1 MPDTEVDSLF
11 PFPLYR
17 SLFLRPRNS
26 KSASAPGRDG
36 LHTVPYVP
44 RKSKPQ
50 RSVTI
55 SESTDRGSLFSLPS
69 LDTFGP
75 KRGDI
80 GDNFTIGIARQ
91 ITRISPR
98 TSSSVPGVL
107 QRTPCG
113 LRFRRTERFDP
124 DLHSGCGSADRD
136 RLRSPSRWTTIGGV
150 NWLPYAGRLN
160 KFTHHNLS
168 R

>member
-1 MPDTEVDSLF
+1 LLLWA
-11 PFPLYR
+11 PLLL
-17 SLFLRPRNS
+17 LFLCPRNP

-36 LHTVPYVP
+36 LHTVPSVP

-55 SESTDRGSLFSLPS
+55 SESTDRGSVFSLPT
-69 LDTFGP
+69 LDTFGA

-80 GDNFTIGIARQ
+80 GDNFTIGIATQ

-107 QRTPCG
+107 HRTPCG
-113 LRFRRTERFDP
+113 LRFHPTERFDP
-124 DLHSGCGSADRD
+124 DLHSGCDSADRD
-136 RLRSPSRWTTIGGV
+136 RLRSPSPRTTIDGV
-150 NWLPYAGRLN
+150 NWLQYADQLN
-160 KFTHHNLS
+160 QFTHHNLS